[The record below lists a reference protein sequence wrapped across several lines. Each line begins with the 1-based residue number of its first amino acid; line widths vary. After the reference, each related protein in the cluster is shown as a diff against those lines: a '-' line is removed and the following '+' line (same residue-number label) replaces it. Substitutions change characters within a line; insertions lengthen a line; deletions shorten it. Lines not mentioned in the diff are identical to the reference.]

1 LNNEDSGLGMHIAS
15 LDHFL
20 KVFEGLQYNRIRNKI
35 ITATFLTKSK
45 TRRKWREIKGIY
57 AKNGWNP
64 HF

>member
-1 LNNEDSGLGMHIAS
+1 MHIAS